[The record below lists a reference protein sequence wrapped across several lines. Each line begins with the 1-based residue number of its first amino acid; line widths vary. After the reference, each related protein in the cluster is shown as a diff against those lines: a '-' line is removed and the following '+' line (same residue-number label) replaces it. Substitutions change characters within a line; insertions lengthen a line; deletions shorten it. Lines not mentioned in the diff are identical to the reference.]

1 MSLVQFWRTAS
12 IQCFS
17 QISSTRLWSIKG
29 LFLISDIMN
38 IGTLSWWLGNKS
50 LVVNQSTAS
59 FCLSSLFLFYYFLM
73 DIFLSLPMWGVLYID
88 VPRQSVVMQVSS
100 SDFIWCVDPADKS
113 PSRIALSWS
122 NWGWIGQYV
131 WCNSW
136 SCFPHVTM
144 KKIPIMRRGM
154 LIYVWFK
161 GMFNVRVVEIFP
173 SWARVIIQNSDG
185 RREDTTLLGF

>member
-38 IGTLSWWLGNKS
+38 IGTLSWWHGNKS
-50 LVVNQSTAS
+50 LVLNQSTAS

-113 PSRIALSWS
+113 PSRIALSTCDAILEAAFHMWLWKRS
-122 NWGWIGQYV
+122 RSCGVGCLFTFGLRECSMSGW
-131 WCNSW
+131 
-136 SCFPHVTM
+136 
-144 KKIPIMRRGM
+144 
-154 LIYVWFK
+154 
-161 GMFNVRVVEIFP
+161 
-173 SWARVIIQNSDG
+173 
-185 RREDTTLLGF
+185 